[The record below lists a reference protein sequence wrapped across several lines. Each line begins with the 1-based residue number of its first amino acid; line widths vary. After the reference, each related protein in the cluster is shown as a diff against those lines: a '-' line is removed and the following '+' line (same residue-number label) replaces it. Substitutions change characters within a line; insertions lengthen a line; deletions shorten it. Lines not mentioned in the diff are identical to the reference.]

1 MGKGTKRKK
10 IVVNN
15 DVQSEDNSKNNA
27 AEIQD
32 NTQAVNCN
40 TIQEEGNIEVVVE
53 SERNSNVDANTIVKK
68 ES

>member
-15 DVQSEDNSKNNA
+15 DVQSEDNSKIIA
-27 AEIQD
+27 AEIKD